1 MPTTL
6 RSTSV
11 FAATLAAILL
21 ALSPATAH
29 AQTHFQGEIGP
40 GTTYEI
46 DVPQHW
52 NGSLVLYAHGLIDPA
67 LPLAP
72 PSGLSE
78 FTLVRNAL
86 LASGFAVAASSYSSN
101 GWALADAV
109 RRTHQLSGI
118 FASKVGAPRRTYVM
132 GASMGAL
139 VAVKLAETHAN
150 QYDGALAMCGPIGGA
165 LAQVQYVA
173 DARVIFDY
181 YFPGVLPGTP
191 FYVPPGTSFL
201 SPLEPGG
208 PSPLFLQVV
217 GAMAA
222 NPSATLR
229 WASAANIPFANMSE
243 LADSALFLISA
254 SLRSTNDLIERV
266 NGKIPY
272 DNRHT
277 EYVVDATQDPVIDG
291 ISSKR
296 LNDAVDGVARF
307 DGDRAAFNY
316 YQRNYTPSGDIGIP
330 VVTLST
336 TRDPWIPA
344 FHESLFASAVAAAGH
359 SDLLLQLPIDRW
371 GHCSFT
377 VPEAQV
383 AFAKL
388 VQWVESGVK
397 P

>member
-1 MPTTL
+1 MAYMFRL
-6 RSTSV
+6 RAFGLV
-11 FAATLAAILL
+11 ILAALV
-21 ALSPATAH
+21 ALSPVTAH

-46 DVPQHW
+46 DVPAQW

-86 LASGFAVAASSYSSN
+86 LAGGFAVAASSYSSN

-118 FASKVGAPRRTYVM
+118 FASKVGAPRRTYAM

-150 QYDGALAMCGPIGGA
+150 QYDGAMSMCGPIGGA

-181 YFPGVLPGTP
+181 YFPGLLPGTP

-208 PSPLFLQVV
+208 PSLLFLQVV
-217 GAMAA
+217 NAMAQ
-222 NPSATLR
+222 NPSATIR
-229 WASAANIPFANMSE
+229 WASAANLPFANMSE

-277 EYVVDATQDPVIDG
+277 EYVVDATLNPVINAML
-291 ISSKR
+291 SAQ
-296 LNDAVDGVARF
+296 LNDGVKRF

-359 SDLLLQLPIDRW
+359 PDLLLQQPIDRW
-371 GHCSFT
+371 GHCTFT
-377 VPEAQV
+377 VPEAQA

-388 VQWVESGVK
+388 VQWVETGVK